1 LRPIELVSFCLQIP
15 FRNPPAS
22 GCFATKIHFSV
33 RAATF
38 GFLRGNAHR
47 IRFDYALAPPCPCR
61 DSLAVISP
69 GDVIASVLP
78 VYLLIVAGALVRWLG
93 IVRKEHDEG
102 VMRVVYSVMLPC
114 YMLDKILG
122 SEVLKSGQAVMS
134 AAGLGFGLI
143 LVGIATGLIVGRLI
157 GLEKGTGMRTF
168 ALASGTQNFGFTA
181 APVVE
186 ILWSTG
192 ALAMLFVH
200 NIGVELAMWS
210 VGVMIMSGE
219 RGIRWQKLVNG
230 PVVAVLIGLV
240 LVTLGWDAYL
250 TGPPRKAMSM
260 IGVGAFPLGIL
271 ITGCTIMDLV
281 ASEKPAMRIILG
293 SALVRLVLAPLA
305 FLSAA
310 KFLPIATELR
320 QVLVVQA
327 AMPAAMTPIIL
338 ARIYG
343 GRPAIAVQIV
353 VFTTALSLF
362 SLPWIITLGCRW
374 IGLKPLLP

>member
-1 LRPIELVSFCLQIP
+1 
-15 FRNPPAS
+15 
-22 GCFATKIHFSV
+22 
-33 RAATF
+33 
-38 GFLRGNAHR
+38 
-47 IRFDYALAPPCPCR
+47 
-61 DSLAVISP
+61 VISP

-78 VYLLIVAGALVRWLG
+78 VYLLIVAGAVLRWTR

-102 VMRVVYSVMLPC
+102 IMRAVYTVMLPC

-122 SEVLKSGQAVMS
+122 SDILRSSSVVFS
-134 AAGLGFGLI
+134 AMGLGFGLI
-143 LVGIATGLIVGRLI
+143 LAGISVGLLVGKI
-157 GLEKGTGMRTF
+157 MGLEKGTGMRTF
-168 ALASGTQNFGFTA
+168 ALAAGTQNFGFTA

-186 ILWSTG
+186 ILWSTS

-230 PVVAVLIGLV
+230 PVVAVVIGLA
-240 LVTLGWDAYL
+240 LVSLGWDDAI
-250 TGPPRKAMSM
+250 TGAPRKAMSM
-260 IGVGAFPLGIL
+260 IGVGAFPLGIV

-281 ASEKPAMRIILG
+281 ATEKPNLRIVLG
-293 SALVRLVLAPLA
+293 ASVVRLALAPML

-310 KFLPIATELR
+310 KFLPIATELK
-320 QVLVVQA
+320 QVIVVQA

-338 ARIYG
+338 ARLYG

-353 VFTTALSLF
+353 VITTALSLF

-374 IGLKPLLP
+374 IDLKPLLP

>member
-1 LRPIELVSFCLQIP
+1 
-15 FRNPPAS
+15 
-22 GCFATKIHFSV
+22 
-33 RAATF
+33 
-38 GFLRGNAHR
+38 
-47 IRFDYALAPPCPCR
+47 
-61 DSLAVISP
+61 
-69 GDVIASVLP
+69 
-78 VYLLIVAGALVRWLG
+78 
-93 IVRKEHDEG
+93 
-102 VMRVVYSVMLPC
+102 M
-114 YMLDKILG
+114 
-122 SEVLKSGQAVMS
+122 
-134 AAGLGFGLI
+134 GLGFGLI
-143 LVGIATGLIVGRLI
+143 LAGIAIGMMVGRII

-210 VGVMIMSGE
+210 VGVMVISGE
-219 RGIRWQKLVNG
+219 RGIQWRKLVNG
-230 PVVAVLIGLV
+230 PVVAVAVGLL
-240 LVTLGWDAYL
+240 LVSLGWDMHV
-250 TGPPRKAMSM
+250 TGPVRKALSM
-260 IGVGAFPLGIL
+260 IGIGAFPLGVL

-281 ASEKPAMRIILG
+281 GAERPQWRIIVG
-293 SALVRLVLAPLA
+293 SCVVRLLLAPMV

-338 ARIYG
+338 ARLYA

-353 VFTTALSLF
+353 VFTTALSLL
-362 SLPWIITLGCRW
+362 SLPWIISLGCGW
-374 IGLKPLLP
+374 IGLKPSIH

>member
-1 LRPIELVSFCLQIP
+1 
-15 FRNPPAS
+15 
-22 GCFATKIHFSV
+22 
-33 RAATF
+33 
-38 GFLRGNAHR
+38 
-47 IRFDYALAPPCPCR
+47 
-61 DSLAVISP
+61 VISP

-78 VYLLIVAGALVRWLG
+78 VYLLIVAGAVLRGTG

-102 VMRVVYSVMLPC
+102 VMRVVYTVMLPC
-114 YMLDKILG
+114 FMLDKILG
-122 SEVLKSGQAVMS
+122 SDVLKSGSVVFS
-134 AAGLGFGLI
+134 AIGLGFGLI
-143 LVGIATGLIVGRLI
+143 MAGIGIGLIVGRLI

-219 RGIRWQKLVNG
+219 RGIQWRKLANG
-230 PVVAVLIGLV
+230 PVVAVGAGLL
-240 LVTLGWDAYL
+240 LVALGWDSLL
-250 TGPPRKAMSM
+250 TGAPRRAMSM

-281 ASEKPAMRIILG
+281 AAEKPTLKIIFG
-293 SALVRLVLAPLA
+293 STLVRLVLAPLV

-310 KFLPIATELR
+310 KFLPLATELR

-338 ARIYG
+338 ARLYG

-353 VFTTALSLF
+353 VFTTALSLI

>member
-1 LRPIELVSFCLQIP
+1 M
-15 FRNPPAS
+15 
-22 GCFATKIHFSV
+22 
-33 RAATF
+33 
-38 GFLRGNAHR
+38 
-47 IRFDYALAPPCPCR
+47 
-61 DSLAVISP
+61 ISP
-69 GDVIASVLP
+69 SDVIASVLP
-78 VYLLIVAGALVRWLG
+78 VYLLIVAGAVLRWAG
-93 IVRKEHDEG
+93 VVRKEHDEG
-102 VMRVVYSVMLPC
+102 IMRAVYTVMLPS

-122 SEVLKSGQAVMS
+122 SSVLKSGSVVFS
-134 AAGLGFGLI
+134 AMGLGFGLI
-143 LVGIATGLIVGRLI
+143 MAGILVGLLVGKII

-168 ALASGTQNFGFTA
+168 ALAAGTQNFGFTA

-230 PVVAVLIGLV
+230 PVVAVAVGLV
-240 LVTLGWDAYL
+240 LVGLGWDDSI
-250 TGPPRKAMSM
+250 TGAPRKAMSM
-260 IGVGAFPLGIL
+260 IGVGAFPLGIV

-281 ASEKPAMRIILG
+281 ATEKPNLRIVLG
-293 SALVRLVLAPLA
+293 ASVVRLALAPLV

-310 KFLPIATELR
+310 KFLPIATELK
-320 QVLVVQA
+320 QVIVVQA

-338 ARIYG
+338 ARLYG

-353 VFTTALSLF
+353 VITTALSLF

-374 IGLKPLLP
+374 IDLKPLLP